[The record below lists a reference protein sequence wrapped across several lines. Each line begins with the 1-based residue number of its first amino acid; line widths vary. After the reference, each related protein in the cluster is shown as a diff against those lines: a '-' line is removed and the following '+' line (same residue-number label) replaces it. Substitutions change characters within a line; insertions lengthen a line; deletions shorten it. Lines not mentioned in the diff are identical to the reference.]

1 MHAITKSCFE
11 ELYAVIAKQLWPAR
25 LRYDA
30 TLKYLFN
37 VEWEDSLNAAKACVA
52 VANKEG
58 YKSCVLSFKCEN
70 NFEEFHLSGH
80 DTLSYFVTIIEKNDK
95 LYALDPKRY
104 VWEIEFDKWFN
115 HLVLELPSK
124 PMLAISDIIAANL
137 LRSNS
142 KIFNKVFG
150 VLSTYDLGPAQFVAV
165 EGSTDKIELRG
176 DTMYRKWYNA
186 ASDMCYSFND
196 FMSIYSTEYMAFM
209 SGFLQVMVL
218 RTKAITLSEAYYKFL
233 ELYEKESS

>member
-58 YKSCVLSFKCEN
+58 YKSCVLAFKCANE
-70 NFEEFHLSGH
+70 FEGFHLSGC
-80 DTLSYFVTIIEKNDK
+80 DTLSHFVTVIEKNDT

-104 VWEIEFDKWFN
+104 VWEIEFDKWFK
-115 HLVLELPSK
+115 HLVLELPNK
-124 PMLAISDIIAANL
+124 PVIAASDVIAANL
-137 LRSNS
+137 LRSNI
-142 KIFNKVFG
+142 KIFNRVFDE
-150 VLSTYDLGPAQFVAV
+150 LSSYDIAPSQFVAV
-165 EGSTDKIELRG
+165 ESANDKIELRG
-176 DTMYRKWYNA
+176 DVMYRKWADA
-186 ASDMCYSFND
+186 ARDLNYSFRD
-196 FMSIYSTEYMAFM
+196 FMSIYSADYMTFM
-209 SGFLQVMVL
+209 AGFLQVML
-218 RTKAITLSEAYYKFL
+218 QRTKSITLSDAYNKFI
-233 ELYEKESS
+233 EIVSKETV